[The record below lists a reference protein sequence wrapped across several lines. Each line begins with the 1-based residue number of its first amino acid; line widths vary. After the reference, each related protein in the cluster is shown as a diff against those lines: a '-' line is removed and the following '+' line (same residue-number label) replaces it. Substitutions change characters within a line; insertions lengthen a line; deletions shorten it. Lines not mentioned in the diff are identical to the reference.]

1 MHLRDFDARRRV
13 VTTPAGDVSYV
24 DTGTDADDGSVALFV
39 HGVGVN
45 SYLWA
50 DVIERVAG
58 ERRCVALDLPLHGAT
73 PARDDQDFSL
83 IALARFV
90 GTFCDTLGLER
101 VDLVAN
107 DTGGAIAQILATL
120 SPGRVRTLTL
130 TNCDTH
136 DNIPPEAFAPTVE
149 LARAGALAPTA
160 PALLADL
167 ETART
172 ALLGSALEDP
182 DAVPLEVVASFLEPV
197 AGTLERARQFER
209 LLVALRPDDLLAVEP
224 ELRQLHVPT
233 LVVWGTGDVMFD
245 VSWAYWLRDTIPGV
259 TEVVELDGARLFFPL
274 ERPDAL
280 AAHLRRHWA
289 DVHTIAAPRAG

>member
-1 MHLRDFDARRRV
+1 MHLGDFDARRRV

-24 DTGTDADDGSVALFV
+24 DVGPDTDDGSVALFV

-58 ERRCVALDLPLHGAT
+58 ERRCVALDLPLHGRT
-73 PARDDQDFSL
+73 PARDGQDFSL
-83 IALARFV
+83 VALARFV
-90 GTFCDTLGLER
+90 AAFCDTLGLER

-107 DTGGAIAQILATL
+107 DTGGAVAQIFATL
-120 SPGRVRTLTL
+120 SPPRLRTFTL
-130 TNCDTH
+130 TNCETH
-136 DNIPPEAFAPTVE
+136 DNVPPASFAPTVE
-149 LARAGALAPTA
+149 LARAGAIAPTA
-160 PALLADL
+160 PAILADL
-167 ETART
+167 ETARS
-172 ALLGSALEDP
+172 ALLGSALENP
-182 DAVPLEVVASFLEPV
+182 EAVPLEVVASFLEPV

-209 LLVALRPDDLLAVEP
+209 FLVALRAEDLLAVEP
-224 ELRQLHVPT
+224 ELRDLHVPT
-233 LVVWGTGDVMFD
+233 LVVWGTGDVTFD

-280 AAHLRRHWA
+280 AAQLRRHWA
-289 DVHTIAAPRAG
+289 GTRTTAAGRAG